1 MRKMQ
6 KIIVQKQITESTKEA
21 RNILE
26 RGRGGGGLRR
36 EKKLSGLLDT
46 GNRKQFKL
54 V

>member
-1 MRKMQ
+1 MQ
-6 KIIVQKQITESTKEA
+6 KVIVQKQITESTKEA